1 MCTGVFSA
9 DLRASYPPSITG
21 FSLEPGGNMKR
32 LGDIL
37 IESGFLSAAELSEA
51 LTNSKETGKRLGE
64 VIVEM
69 GLMSEFD
76 ILRAVS
82 SQYDYPII
90 DLTSIDIDP
99 KATALFDEKYCVDN
113 CVLPIGFDGDNLVV
127 AIDDPMNIL
136 TMDDLVFRSGYNVT
150 PMLATKSS
158 ILDAVKV
165 NYGKEQAAQA
175 AEELGIDMSSDLDGL
190 DSELSEAV
198 NSAPVVKL
206 VNSMIDYAIRAG
218 SSDIHIEPMEDRV
231 RVRIRIDGVMQ
242 EVMSNPLAAKDAIT
256 TRIKILGGMNIAEKR
271 IPQDG
276 RIRTEINGEPV
287 DMRVSIL
294 PCITG
299 EKTVIRILAKND
311 GNLNRKYL
319 GISDHNNALID
330 KIIKVPQGVCLVSGP
345 TGSGK
350 TTTLYTILSE
360 KNTPE
365 VNIIT
370 VEDPVEIRIP
380 GLNQVQVNAK
390 AGMTFA
396 SGLRS
401 ILRQDPDI
409 VLVGE
414 IRDGETAEIA
424 MRAAITGH
432 LVFSTI
438 HTNDA
443 VSSINRLID
452 MGIEPYMVSTAVV
465 GVISQRLVRRICTNC
480 RKAYEPD
487 EFDKEQLKLEP
498 GQKLYKGEGCTECNG
513 SGYKGRIAIHEIICM
528 TKGMKLLLEKRAPEE
543 DMRVQAVSEGTQ
555 MLFDSAKALVLEGI
569 STVDEM
575 NRVAYSIDG

>member
-1 MCTGVFSA
+1 
-9 DLRASYPPSITG
+9 
-21 FSLEPGGNMKR
+21 MKR

-37 IESGFLSAAELSEA
+37 VESGFLNATELAEVLSVQ
-51 LTNSKETGKRLGE
+51 KETGKRLGE
-64 VIVEM
+64 VIVES

-82 SQYDYPII
+82 SQYNYPII
-90 DLTSIDIDP
+90 DLSGIDVDP
-99 KATALFDEKYCVDN
+99 KATALLTQKFCEDN
-113 CVLPIGFDGDNLVV
+113 VVFPIGFDGDNLVV
-127 AIDDPMNIL
+127 AIDDPMNITIEDEL
-136 TMDDLVFRSGYNVT
+136 QFQTGYQISL
-150 PMLATKSS
+150 MLATHTS
-158 ILDAVKV
+158 IIDAIKV
-165 NYGKEQAAQA
+165 HYGRENANKA
-175 AEELGIDMSSDLDGL
+175 AEELGTSLASDTLDD

-206 VNSMIDYAIRAG
+206 VNSMIDYAIRSG
-218 SSDIHIEPMEDRV
+218 SSDIHIEPLEDRV

-242 EVMSNPLAAKDAIT
+242 EVMSNPISAKDAIT

-276 RIRTEINGEPV
+276 RITTVINGEDV

-294 PCITG
+294 PCVTG

-311 GNLNRKYL
+311 ANLNRKYL
-319 GISDHNNALID
+319 GISDRNNEMID
-330 KIIKVPQGVCLVSGP
+330 RMIKVPQGIVLISGP

-350 TTTLYTILSE
+350 TTTLYTLLSE
-360 KNTPE
+360 KNTDE

-380 GLNQVQVNAK
+380 GLNQCQVNVK

-409 VLVGE
+409 ILVGE

-443 VSSINRLID
+443 VSSINRLVD
-452 MGIEPYMVSTAVV
+452 MGLEPYMVSSALV
-465 GVISQRLVRRICTNC
+465 GVVSQRLVRRICTNC
-480 RKAYEPD
+480 RESYDPD
-487 EFDKEQLKLEP
+487 INDKQYLRLDD
-498 GQKLYKGEGCTECNG
+498 GQKLYRGKGCTDCNEK
-513 SGYKGRIAIHEIICM
+513 GYKGRIAIHEIVII
-528 TKGMKLLLEKRAPEE
+528 TMKMKALLEKRASE
-543 DMRVQAVSEGTQ
+543 DEMRALAVTEGTQ
-555 MLFDSAKALVLEGI
+555 MLQDSARDLVLEGI
-569 STVDEM
+569 TTVSEL
-575 NRVAYSIDG
+575 NRVAYTID

>member
-1 MCTGVFSA
+1 
-9 DLRASYPPSITG
+9 
-21 FSLEPGGNMKR
+21 MKR

-37 IESGFLSAAELSEA
+37 VESGFLNATELAEVLSVQ
-51 LTNSKETGKRLGE
+51 KETGKRLGE
-64 VIVEM
+64 VIVES

-82 SQYDYPII
+82 SQYNYPII
-90 DLTSIDIDP
+90 DLSGIDVDP
-99 KATALFDEKYCVDN
+99 KATALLTQKFCEDN
-113 CVLPIGFDGDNLVV
+113 VVFPIGFDGDNLVV
-127 AIDDPMNIL
+127 AIDDPMNITIEDEL
-136 TMDDLVFRSGYNVT
+136 QFQTGYQISL
-150 PMLATKSS
+150 MLATHTS
-158 ILDAVKV
+158 IIDAIKV
-165 NYGKEQAAQA
+165 HYGRENANKA
-175 AEELGIDMSSDLDGL
+175 AEELGTSLASDTLDD

-206 VNSMIDYAIRAG
+206 VNSMIDYAIRSG
-218 SSDIHIEPMEDRV
+218 SSDIHIEPLEDRV

-242 EVMSNPLAAKDAIT
+242 EVMSNPISAKDAIT

-276 RIRTEINGEPV
+276 RITTVINGEDV

-294 PCITG
+294 PCVTG

-311 GNLNRKYL
+311 ANLNRKYL
-319 GISDHNNALID
+319 GISDRNNEMID
-330 KIIKVPQGVCLVSGP
+330 KMIKVPQGIVLISGP

-350 TTTLYTILSE
+350 TTTLYTLLSE
-360 KNTPE
+360 KNTDE

-380 GLNQVQVNAK
+380 GLNQCQVNVK

-409 VLVGE
+409 ILVGE

-443 VSSINRLID
+443 VSSINRLVD
-452 MGIEPYMVSTAVV
+452 MGLEPYMVSSALV
-465 GVISQRLVRRICTNC
+465 GVVSQRLVRRICTNC
-480 RKAYEPD
+480 RESYDPD
-487 EFDKEQLKLEP
+487 LSDKQYLRLDE
-498 GQKLYKGEGCTECNG
+498 GQKLYRGKGCTECNEK
-513 SGYKGRIAIHEIICM
+513 GYKGRIAIHEIVII
-528 TKGMKLLLEKRAPEE
+528 TMKMKALLEKRASE
-543 DMRVQAVSEGTQ
+543 DEMRALAVTEGTQ
-555 MLFDSAKALVLEGI
+555 MLQDSARDLVLEGI
-569 STVDEM
+569 TTVSEL
-575 NRVAYSIDG
+575 NRVAGSGH

>member
-1 MCTGVFSA
+1 
-9 DLRASYPPSITG
+9 
-21 FSLEPGGNMKR
+21 MKR

-37 IESGFLSAAELSEA
+37 VESGFLNATELAEVLG
-51 LTNSKETGKRLGE
+51 TQKETGKRLGE
-64 VIVEM
+64 VIVES

-90 DLTSIDIDP
+90 DLTSIDVDP
-99 KATALFDEKYCVDN
+99 KATALLNQKFCEDN
-113 CVLPIGFDGDNLVV
+113 VVLPIGFDNDNLVV
-127 AIDDPMNIL
+127 AIDDPMNITIEDEL
-136 TMDDLVFRSGYNVT
+136 QFQTGYQIT
-150 PMLATKSS
+150 LMLATHSS
-158 ILDAVKV
+158 IIDAIKV
-165 NYGKEQAAQA
+165 NYGKESAAKA
-175 AEELGIDMSSDLDGL
+175 AEELGADLDK
-190 DSELSEAV
+190 DDESATSEFDDAI

-206 VNSMIDYAIRAG
+206 VNSMIDYAIRAK
-218 SSDIHIEPMEDRV
+218 SSDIHIEPLEDRV

-242 EVMSNPLAAKDAIT
+242 EVMSNPLSARDAIT

-276 RIRTEINGEPV
+276 RITTEINGEPV

-294 PCITG
+294 PTVTG

-311 GNLNRKYL
+311 ANLNRKWL
-319 GISDHNNALID
+319 GISDHNNDLINT
-330 KIIKVPQGVCLVSGP
+330 IIKVPQGICLISGP

-350 TTTLYTILSE
+350 TTTLYTLLAE

-409 VLVGE
+409 ILVGE

-452 MGIEPYMVSTAVV
+452 MGLEPYMVSSALV
-465 GVISQRLVRRICTNC
+465 GVVSQRLVRRICTNC
-480 RKAYEPD
+480 REAFDPD
-487 EFDKEQLKLEP
+487 EYDIETLRLEP
-498 GQKLYKGEGCTECNG
+498 GQKIYRGKGCSECNDK
-513 SGYKGRIAIHEIICM
+513 GYKGRIAIHEIVVM
-528 TKGMKLLLEKRAPEE
+528 TKKMKTLLEKRASEE
-543 DMRVQAVSEGTQ
+543 DMRQLAVTEGTQ
-555 MLFDSAKALVLEGI
+555 MLQESARALVLEGI
-569 STVDEM
+569 TTVDEL
-575 NRVAYSIDG
+575 NRVAYTID

>member
-1 MCTGVFSA
+1 
-9 DLRASYPPSITG
+9 
-21 FSLEPGGNMKR
+21 MKR

-37 IESGFLSAAELSEA
+37 VESGFLNATELAEVLSVQ
-51 LTNSKETGKRLGE
+51 KETGKRLGE
-64 VIVEM
+64 VIVES

-82 SQYDYPII
+82 SQYNYPII
-90 DLTSIDIDP
+90 DLSGIDVDP
-99 KATALFDEKYCVDN
+99 KATALLTQKFCEDN
-113 CVLPIGFDGDNLVV
+113 VVFPIGFDGDNLVV
-127 AIDDPMNIL
+127 AIDDPMNITIEDEL
-136 TMDDLVFRSGYNVT
+136 QFQTGYQISL
-150 PMLATKSS
+150 MLATHTS
-158 ILDAVKV
+158 IIDAIKV
-165 NYGKEQAAQA
+165 HYGRENANKA
-175 AEELGIDMSSDLDGL
+175 AEELGTSLASDTLDD

-206 VNSMIDYAIRAG
+206 VNSMIDYAIRSG
-218 SSDIHIEPMEDRV
+218 SSDIHIEPLEDRV

-242 EVMSNPLAAKDAIT
+242 EVMSNPISAKDAIT

-276 RIRTEINGEPV
+276 RITTVINGEDV

-294 PCITG
+294 PCVTG

-311 GNLNRKYL
+311 ANLNRKYL
-319 GISDHNNALID
+319 GISDRNNEMID
-330 KIIKVPQGVCLVSGP
+330 KMIKVPQGIVLISGP

-350 TTTLYTILSE
+350 TTTLYTLLSE
-360 KNTPE
+360 KNTDE

-380 GLNQVQVNAK
+380 GLNQCQVNVK

-409 VLVGE
+409 ILVGE

-443 VSSINRLID
+443 VSSINRLVD
-452 MGIEPYMVSTAVV
+452 MGLEPYMVSSALV
-465 GVISQRLVRRICTNC
+465 GVVSQRLVRRICTNC
-480 RKAYEPD
+480 RESYDPD
-487 EFDKEQLKLEP
+487 LSDKQYLRLDE
-498 GQKLYKGEGCTECNG
+498 GQKLYRGKGCTECNEK
-513 SGYKGRIAIHEIICM
+513 GYKGRIAIHEIVII
-528 TKGMKLLLEKRAPEE
+528 TMKMKALLEKRASE
-543 DMRVQAVSEGTQ
+543 DEMRALAVTEGTQ
-555 MLFDSAKALVLEGI
+555 MLQDSARDLVLEGI
-569 STVDEM
+569 TTVSDL
-575 NRVAYSIDG
+575 NRVAYTID

>member
-1 MCTGVFSA
+1 
-9 DLRASYPPSITG
+9 
-21 FSLEPGGNMKR
+21 MKR

-37 IESGFLSAAELSEA
+37 VESGFLNATELAEVLSVQ
-51 LTNSKETGKRLGE
+51 KETGKRLGE
-64 VIVEM
+64 VIVES

-82 SQYDYPII
+82 SQYNYPII
-90 DLTSIDIDP
+90 DLSGIDVDP
-99 KATALFDEKYCVDN
+99 KATALLTQKFCEENIVF
-113 CVLPIGFDGDNLVV
+113 PIGFDNDNLVV
-127 AIDDPMNIL
+127 AIDDPMNITIEDEL
-136 TMDDLVFRSGYNVT
+136 QFQTGYQISL
-150 PMLATKSS
+150 MLATHSS
-158 ILDAVKV
+158 IVDAIKV
-165 NYGKEQAAQA
+165 HYGKESAQKA
-175 AEELGIDMSSDLDGL
+175 AEELGVSMEADNLES

-206 VNSMIDYAIRAG
+206 VNSMIDYAIRSG
-218 SSDIHIEPMEDRV
+218 SSDIHIEPLEDRV

-242 EVMSNPLAAKDAIT
+242 EVMTNPISAKDAIT

-276 RIRTEINGEPV
+276 RITTVINGEPV

-294 PCITG
+294 PCVTG

-311 GNLNRKYL
+311 ANLNRSYL
-319 GISDHNNALID
+319 GISDRNNEMID
-330 KIIKVPQGVCLVSGP
+330 RMIKIPQGIVLISGP

-350 TTTLYTILSE
+350 TTTLYTLLSE
-360 KNTPE
+360 KNTEE

-452 MGIEPYMVSTAVV
+452 MGLEPYMVSSALV
-465 GVISQRLVRRICTNC
+465 GVVSQRLVRRICTNC
-480 RKAYEPD
+480 RESYEPD
-487 EFDKEQLKLEP
+487 EYDREYLRLDA
-498 GQKLYKGEGCTECNG
+498 GQKLYRGKGCTECNDK
-513 SGYKGRIAIHEIICM
+513 GYKGRIAIHEIVIV
-528 TKGMKLLLEKRAPEE
+528 TRKMKTLLERRASE
-543 DMRVQAVSEGTQ
+543 DEMRVLAVEEGTQ
-555 MLFDSAKALVLEGI
+555 MLQDSARDLVLEGI
-569 STVDEM
+569 TTVSEL
-575 NRVAYSIDG
+575 NRVAYTID

>member
-1 MCTGVFSA
+1 
-9 DLRASYPPSITG
+9 
-21 FSLEPGGNMKR
+21 MKR

-37 IESGFLSAAELSEA
+37 VESGFLNATELAEVLGVQ
-51 LTNSKETGKRLGE
+51 KETGKRLGE
-64 VIVEM
+64 VIVES

-82 SQYDYPII
+82 SQYNYPII
-90 DLTSIDIDP
+90 DLTSIDVDP
-99 KATALFDEKYCVDN
+99 KATALLNQKFCEDN
-113 CVLPIGFDGDNLVV
+113 VVLPIGFDNDNLVV
-127 AIDDPMNIL
+127 AIDDPMNITIEDEL
-136 TMDDLVFRSGYNVT
+136 QFQTGYQIT
-150 PMLATKSS
+150 LMLATHSS
-158 ILDAVKV
+158 IIDAIKV
-165 NYGKEQAAQA
+165 NYGKESAAKA
-175 AEELGIDMSSDLDGL
+175 AEELNSDLAKDEQ
-190 DSELSEAV
+190 DSGSEFDDAV

-206 VNSMIDYAIRAG
+206 VNSMIDYAIRAK
-218 SSDIHIEPMEDRV
+218 SSDIHIEPLEDRV

-242 EVMSNPLAAKDAIT
+242 EVMSNPLSARDAIT

-276 RIRTEINGEPV
+276 RITTEINGEPV

-294 PCITG
+294 PTVTG

-311 GNLNRKYL
+311 ANLNRKWL
-319 GISDHNNALID
+319 GISDHNNDLIN
-330 KIIKVPQGVCLVSGP
+330 KIIKVPQGICLISGP

-350 TTTLYTILSE
+350 TTTLYTLLAE

-370 VEDPVEIRIP
+370 VEDPVEIKIP

-409 VLVGE
+409 ILVGE

-452 MGIEPYMVSTAVV
+452 MGLEPYMVSTALV
-465 GVISQRLVRRICTNC
+465 GVVSQRLVRRICTNC
-480 RKAYEPD
+480 REAIEPD
-487 EFDKEQLKLEP
+487 EFEIQSLRLDP
-498 GQKLYKGEGCTECNG
+498 GQKIYKGKGCTECG
-513 SGYKGRIAIHEIICM
+513 DKGYKGRIAIHEIVVM
-528 TKGMKLLLEKRAPEE
+528 TKKMKALLERRASEE
-543 DMRVQAVSEGTQ
+543 DMRQLAVTEGTQ
-555 MLFDSAKALVLEGI
+555 MLQESARALVLEGI
-569 STVDEM
+569 TTVDEL
-575 NRVAYSIDG
+575 NRVAYTID

>member
-1 MCTGVFSA
+1 
-9 DLRASYPPSITG
+9 
-21 FSLEPGGNMKR
+21 MKR

-37 IESGFLSAAELSEA
+37 VESGFLNATELAEVLSVQ
-51 LTNSKETGKRLGE
+51 KETGKRLGE
-64 VIVEM
+64 VIVEK

-90 DLTSIDIDP
+90 DLAGIDVDP
-99 KATALFDEKYCVDN
+99 KATALLTQKFCEENTVF
-113 CVLPIGFDGDNLVV
+113 PIGFDEDRLVV
-127 AIDDPMNIL
+127 AIDDPMNITIEDEL
-136 TMDDLVFRSGYNVT
+136 QFQTGYQISL
-150 PMLATKSS
+150 MLATHTS
-158 ILDAVKV
+158 IVDAVKV
-165 NYGKEQAAQA
+165 NYGKENAAKA
-175 AEELGIDMSSDLDGL
+175 AEELGASLEGDSLD
-190 DSELSEAV
+190 DNNELNDAV

-206 VNSMIDYAIRAG
+206 VNSMIEYAIRSS
-218 SSDIHIEPMEDRV
+218 SSDIHIEPLEDRV

-242 EVMSNPLAAKDAIT
+242 EVMSNPISAKDAIT

-276 RIRTEINGEPV
+276 RITTVINGEPV

-294 PCITG
+294 PCVTG

-311 GNLNRKYL
+311 ANLNRSYL
-319 GISDHNNALID
+319 GISDRNNEMID
-330 KIIKVPQGVCLVSGP
+330 RMIKVPQGIVLISGP

-350 TTTLYTILSE
+350 TTTLYTLLSE
-360 KNTPE
+360 KNTDE

-452 MGIEPYMVSTAVV
+452 MGLEPYMVSSALV
-465 GVISQRLVRRICTNC
+465 GVVSQRLVRRICTNC
-480 RKAYEPD
+480 RESYEPD
-487 EFDKEQLKLEP
+487 TSDIEYLRLDA
-498 GQKLYKGEGCTECNG
+498 GQKLYHGKGCIECNEK
-513 SGYKGRIAIHEIICM
+513 GYKGRIAIHEIVVI
-528 TKGMKLLLEKRAPEE
+528 TRKMKSLLERRASEE
-543 DMRVQAVSEGTQ
+543 EMRQLAITEGTQ
-555 MLFDSAKALVLEGI
+555 MLQDSARDLVLEGI
-569 STVDEM
+569 TTVDEL
-575 NRVAYSIDG
+575 NRVAYTID

>member
-1 MCTGVFSA
+1 
-9 DLRASYPPSITG
+9 
-21 FSLEPGGNMKR
+21 MKR

-37 IESGFLSAAELSEA
+37 VESGFLNATELAEVLSVQ
-51 LTNSKETGKRLGE
+51 KETGKRLGE
-64 VIVEM
+64 VIVES

-82 SQYDYPII
+82 SQYNYPII
-90 DLTSIDIDP
+90 DLSGMEPDP
-99 KATALFDEKYCVDN
+99 KATALLTQKFCEENV
-113 CVLPIGFDGDNLVV
+113 VLPIGFDNDNLVV
-127 AIDDPMNIL
+127 AIDDPMNITIEDEL
-136 TMDDLVFRSGYNVT
+136 QFQTGYQISL
-150 PMLATKSS
+150 MLATHTS
-158 ILDAVKV
+158 IVDAIKV
-165 NYGKEQAAQA
+165 SYGRENAAKA
-175 AEELGIDMSSDLDGL
+175 AEELGANFDNESLDENN
-190 DSELSEAV
+190 ELSEAV

-206 VNSMIDYAIRAG
+206 VNSMIDYAIRSG
-218 SSDIHIEPMEDRV
+218 SSDIHIEPLEDRV

-242 EVMSNPLAAKDAIT
+242 EVMSNPISAKDAIT

-276 RIRTEINGEPV
+276 RITTVINGEDV

-294 PCITG
+294 PCVTG

-311 GNLNRKYL
+311 ANLNRSYL
-319 GISDHNNALID
+319 GISDRNNEMID
-330 KIIKVPQGVCLVSGP
+330 RMIKVPQGIVLISGP

-350 TTTLYTILSE
+350 TTTLYTLLSE
-360 KNTPE
+360 KNTDD

-380 GLNQVQVNAK
+380 GLNQVQVNVK

-409 VLVGE
+409 ILVGE

-443 VSSINRLID
+443 VSSINRLVD
-452 MGIEPYMVSTAVV
+452 MGLEPYMVSSALV
-465 GVISQRLVRRICTNC
+465 GVVSQRLVRRICTSC
-480 RKAYEPD
+480 RESFEPD
-487 EFDKEQLKLEP
+487 EYDREYLRLDA
-498 GQKLYKGEGCTECNG
+498 GQKLYRGKGCTECNEK
-513 SGYKGRIAIHEIICM
+513 GYKGRIAIHEIVTI
-528 TKGMKLLLEKRAPEE
+528 TRKMKALLEKRASED
-543 DMRVQAVSEGTQ
+543 DMRDLAVKEGTQ
-555 MLFDSAKALVLEGI
+555 MLQDSARDLVLEGI
-569 STVDEM
+569 TTVSEL
-575 NRVAYSIDG
+575 NRVAYTID